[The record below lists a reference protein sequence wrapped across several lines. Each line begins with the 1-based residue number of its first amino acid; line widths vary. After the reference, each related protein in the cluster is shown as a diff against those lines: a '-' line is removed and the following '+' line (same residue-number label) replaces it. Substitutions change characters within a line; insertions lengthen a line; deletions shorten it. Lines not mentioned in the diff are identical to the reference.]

1 MDVTDSAVGLFH
13 GMAEEP
19 EEAAD
24 QFWKRCQGLLRRRA
38 ARWLRRW
45 RIRGVDAEDLAASAF
60 YLLWE
65 RRRAGAFTSIDSAP
79 RLRGL
84 LLKVIDFKVFQ
95 QVRHQ
100 GRRKRGG
107 GRELRERSAFAG
119 YPSSFGG
126 LDGVQH
132 CRSQELPG
140 ETLLL
145 VDSLD
150 FLLERADDQLRQIVR
165 MRLEGRP
172 LDEIAEVVGCCVSTV
187 VRKLRRIESV
197 WTRVLNHDV

>member
-19 EEAAD
+19 EEAAN

-38 ARWLRRW
+38 AKWLRRW
-45 RIRGVDAEDLAASAF
+45 RIQGVDVDDLAASAF
-60 YLLWE
+60 YLVWK
-65 RRRAGAFTSIDSAP
+65 RRCAGAFTSIDSAD

-84 LLKVIDFKVFQ
+84 LLKIIDYKVFE

-107 GRELRERSAFAG
+107 GKELRERSAFAG
-119 YPSSFGG
+119 YSSSFGG
-126 LDGVQH
+126 LDGVLH
-132 CRSQELPG
+132 GRPQELPG

-145 VDSLD
+145 LDSLD
-150 FLLERADDQLRQIVR
+150 FLLERADAQLRQIVR
-165 MRLEGRP
+165 MRIEGRS
-172 LDEIAEVVGCCVSTV
+172 LEEIAEVAGCCVSTV
-187 VRKLRRIESV
+187 VRKLRRVEDV
-197 WTRVLNHDV
+197 WTRMLNP